1 MWGSSEAAGPA
12 RLVFVSAAR
21 QSWGAEQSM
30 YAIAAGAK
38 ARGIE
43 IALLCFEGTIGDDW
57 FAAVGTPAR
66 EIPHGGLHRSSKL
79 SENREL
85 WAAYIS
91 MARPY
96 DRVSIFTYYL
106 AVGSVATR
114 ALLGRGIRFSLDL
127 HDNLPGAKGRFLLRM
142 SLAGIHR
149 VICCSRYTA
158 SQLAVPG
165 TRVPDKAVSLH
176 GPAEGLD
183 VHGGPSVDGRL
194 RVCIAGRIISEKRHD
209 LVVAAVARL
218 EGTARLIL
226 RGTGDGSVHDNSTEV
241 LPDARD
247 QLGDAFSY
255 EGKVPPEQ
263 VLDDIDVM
271 VVANGQEPMG
281 RTVLEAQL
289 SGVLAVVPDTGGAA
303 ELVRDGSTGLVFRAG
318 DANSLAMA
326 LRRVREDP
334 DLMQRI
340 REQALTHAEA
350 RSVTEVYVSRYLGLL
365 VD

>member
-1 MWGSSEAAGPA
+1 MLCSSEAA

-38 ARGIE
+38 RRGIGVE
-43 IALLCFEGTIGDDW
+43 LLCFEGTIANDW

-66 EIPHGGLHRSSKL
+66 EIPYNGLHRSAKL
-79 SENREL
+79 TENRQL
-85 WAAYIS
+85 WTAYFSI
-91 MARPY
+91 AKPY
-96 DRVSIFTYYL
+96 DRVAIFTYYL
-106 AVGSVATR
+106 AVGSVAVRTF
-114 ALLGRGIRFSLDL
+114 LGRGILFSLDL
-127 HDNLPGAKGRFLLRM
+127 HDNLRGAKGRMLLRM

-149 VICCSRYTA
+149 VICCSQYTA
-158 SQLAVPG
+158 SQLAVLG
-165 TRVPDKAVSLH
+165 TRVPAKAVSLH

-183 VHGGPSVDGRL
+183 VRRDTSANDRL

-209 LVVAAVARL
+209 LVIAAVARL
-218 EGTARLIL
+218 GGTARLIL
-226 RGTGDGSVHDNSTEV
+226 RGTGDGSVHDNSTDV
-241 LPDARD
+241 LRDARD
-247 QLGDAFSY
+247 QLGDSFSY
-255 EGKVPPEQ
+255 EGKVPPEH
-263 VLDDIDVM
+263 VLDDVDVM

-303 ELVRDGSTGLVFRAG
+303 ELVRDGHTGLVFRAG
-318 DANSLAMA
+318 DANSLAEA
-326 LRRVREDP
+326 LGRVNGDP

-340 REQALTHAEA
+340 REQARSHAED
-350 RSVTEVYVSRYLGLL
+350 RSVTDVYVSRYLGLL